1 MKSYRFV
8 GMVAPTC
15 LVADLGMSIP
25 YGVEV
30 SIPVESSNTS
40 KDLWV
45 AVNTGKIQRLGPSTV
60 HREAKSPDS
69 SPTLPSPPIPVTTQ
83 GGGGGSSKVLEA
95 ILAEQVKISREI
107 LRAQIETN
115 DLLNQ
120 ILSAARSGGMSFQG
134 GQIAGSNTVADNN
147 SSQPPIFIPSL
158 SVVSPSINLPVKTE
172 DRKDDLLSSRAE
184 KIRKSKNE
192 TPA

>member
-30 SIPVESSNTS
+30 SIPAEASNTS

-45 AVNTGKIQRLGPSTV
+45 AVNTGKIQRLGPSTI
-60 HREAKSPDS
+60 HRETKSPDS
-69 SPTLPSPPIPVTTQ
+69 SPTLPSPPITVTAQ
-83 GGGGGSSKVLEA
+83 GVGSSQVLEA

-115 DLLNQ
+115 DILNQ
-120 ILSAARSGGMSFQG
+120 ILSAARSGKMSFQDHE
-134 GQIAGSNTVADNN
+134 GQGSNTVADNN
-147 SSQPPIFIPSL
+147 SSQTPIFIPSL
-158 SVVSPSINLPVKTE
+158 SMVAPSINLPVKTE

-184 KIRKSKNE
+184 RIRKSKNE

>member
-30 SIPVESSNTS
+30 SIPAEASNTS

-69 SPTLPSPPIPVTTQ
+69 SPTLPSPPITVTAQ
-83 GGGGGSSKVLEA
+83 GVGSYQVLEA

>member
-30 SIPVESSNTS
+30 SIPAEASNTS

-45 AVNTGKIQRLGPSTV
+45 AVNTGKIQRLGPSTI
-60 HREAKSPDS
+60 HRETKSPDS

-83 GGGGGSSKVLEA
+83 GVGSYQVLEA